1 MKRSYDTK
9 RIVYL
14 AVLTALMLIFN
25 LIPLR
30 LGGLSL
36 AVFSLTVM
44 VIGIIKCGITGG
56 VWLGAVFGLSVM
68 LMPETTVFIG
78 ITFIGTLIT
87 VMGKGIAAGLA
98 AAVVYKVIDKFNRY
112 VAIICAAAVA
122 PAVNSTVFFL
132 GSMIFF
138 RGYFEELSATASM
151 SIVPFIILVVIGLNY
166 LIELTVSIIFSP
178 VIYKISGMK

>member
-1 MKRSYDTK
+1 VKRSYDTK

-112 VAIICAAAVA
+112 VAIICAAAVT
-122 PAVNSTVFFL
+122 PTVNSTV
-132 GSMIFF
+132 FF

-151 SIVPFIILVVIGLNY
+151 SIVPFIILVAIGLNY